1 MPIGSSKL
9 GVLGAGLVPG
19 GTETFNAPG
28 TFSIPP
34 GVKKVSITGKGSI
47 GNPGN
52 AGNSGNAGNPGSGG
66 AGGAG
71 GRGLRVACPPLTT
84 PVCNS
89 GLGGTTWKISNS
101 GRCGCLFL
109 PSTQRVNQTGAPFV
123 TRGGDIRPCSPP
135 RCGATGQTGN
145 AGNAGTTGNPGNT
158 GQCSSGLGNNFAG
171 GAGGNAGVAGAA
183 GNGGTGGPG
192 GGTGGDGPPNTT
204 ASPGSAGTG
213 GGAGSSGNRQT
224 APPGGFPFPGC
235 GSVAYGGGGGG
246 GAGAVNSGAT
256 GQIGTSPSI
265 YAAGGTGNVTAPVP
279 PAIPGQFP
287 GLGTSTQGG
296 SGGGTS
302 GIHFN
307 IS

>member
-34 GVKKVSITGKGSI
+34 GVKKV
-47 GNPGN
+47 
-52 AGNSGNAGNPGSGG
+52 
-66 AGGAG
+66 
-71 GRGLRVACPPLTT
+71 
-84 PVCNS
+84 
-89 GLGGTTWKISNS
+89 
-101 GRCGCLFL
+101 
-109 PSTQRVNQTGAPFV
+109 
-123 TRGGDIRPCSPP
+123 
-135 RCGATGQTGN
+135 
-145 AGNAGTTGNPGNT
+145 
-158 GQCSSGLGNNFAG
+158 
-171 GAGGNAGVAGAA
+171 
-183 GNGGTGGPG
+183 
-192 GGTGGDGPPNTT
+192 PNTT

-302 GIHFN
+302 GIHGRGGLN
-307 IS
+307 ISLISCPSDRNYCMFGGGCQGRFQAPASNRNTTNQFSPPTNVQEIFRAGGGGGAGAQTLQHLTAYL